1 MENLLMDLSR
11 ESQTS
16 TDTSEVEESFNRL
29 FRYPVVWKIILAVST
44 FHSVCMR
51 SKLSWNIR
59 EYVDF
64 KMLKRSESTEQQCSK
79 TTL

>member
-16 TDTSEVEESFNRL
+16 TNTSEVEESFNRL

-44 FHSVCMR
+44 FHSVCIR
-51 SKLSWNIR
+51 SKLSSNIR
-59 EYVDF
+59 EHVNF
-64 KMLKRSESTEQQCSK
+64 KT
-79 TTL
+79 